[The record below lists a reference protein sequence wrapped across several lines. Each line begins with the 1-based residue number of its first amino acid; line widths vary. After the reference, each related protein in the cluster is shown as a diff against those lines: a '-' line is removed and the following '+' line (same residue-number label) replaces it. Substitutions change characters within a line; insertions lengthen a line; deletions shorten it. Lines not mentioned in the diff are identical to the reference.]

1 MLPFGQSFCMALLE
15 AASCGLLVVSTKVGG
30 VPEVLP
36 PSMIKFAEPNPD
48 ALAETLADAILISRR
63 TVPSETH
70 IRVQSKLLYIVLHLS
85 CDEYFDFLFVVALI
99 VCNCE

>member
-1 MLPFGQSFCMALLE
+1 MALLE

-48 ALAETLADAILISRR
+48 ALADTLADAILISRR

-70 IRVQSKLLYIVLHLS
+70 IRVQSKLPVLQYNITLHS
-85 CDEYFDFLFVVALI
+85 FRNKQYFNFLFSLFHFVGKYLA
-99 VCNCE
+99 E

>member
-1 MLPFGQSFCMALLE
+1 
-15 AASCGLLVVSTKVGG
+15 
-30 VPEVLP
+30 
-36 PSMIKFAEPNPD
+36 MIKFAEPNPD